1 MGQCWYGLIF
11 SVSSGRMKGYQV
23 KLVGDGFKT
32 KKGFLFLA
40 TVVESLAQDIAGA
53 NFFALGLSGVWTSTW
68 GEINEDFLVY
78 SYHIC
83 LRKFFEWKGFGV
95 WKTIQGS
102 IIYVLFLLFLDI
114 CLWILMKM
122 RYWSYLTLHLTI
134 SWSCR
139 MWSLLTC

>member
-1 MGQCWYGLIF
+1 M
-11 SVSSGRMKGYQV
+11 

-102 IIYVLFLLFLDI
+102 IIYVLFLLFPGYLLVNIDEDE
-114 CLWILMKM
+114 ILVLPYTSSNNQLKLSHVIFVDLLILKL
-122 RYWSYLTLHLTI
+122 RDFAVHSYLKKEKKL
-134 SWSCR
+134 
-139 MWSLLTC
+139 